1 MFTKKRITI
10 TEELTYDDVLIK
22 PQFSRIISRKKTN
35 LSMILTKSITLQLPI
50 ISSNMDTITEDKM
63 AIAMAKC
70 GGMGIIHRYCS
81 IDEQCEMV
89 KNVKRYT
96 NHIIKKPWSMNI
108 QQSIEYAINIIK
120 TNKVGSLLITNDNN
134 CLVGILTQRDIN
146 KYIVSK
152 EYSKYNTMSGIK
164 EKMES
169 EDVCNFMTGFD
180 DVITYEIE
188 GDDLHILNEQN
199 EYEVLQLCL
208 EHAIEQIPIINDRNE
223 ILGLITLKDMMYR
236 NQLKNSTFNVDVNKQ
251 LVVGAAVGVVGDYLE
266 RTKKLIEAGV
276 NIICI
281 DIAHGHHVICG
292 ESIIQIKQLYPNIEI
307 IAGNVCTAQGVEYLA
322 NCGADCVKVGIG
334 PGGICITR
342 KQTGCGR
349 PQLTAVLECAKMA
362 QQKNITIIA
371 DGGHNRKSGNIFKAF
386 CAGSTAS
393 MLGGGLSGTT
403 ETPGKIFLKDNKKVK
418 MIRGMAGII
427 SNYKKNVKL
436 DNNVNTSIES
446 MTPEGV
452 EGYVAYKGD
461 VKDVLTQIEGGLRS
475 GLSYIG
481 CENLSSVK
489 DRHIEFIK
497 ITSNGLHES
506 NSHGIN
512 KI

>member
-22 PQFSRIISRKKTN
+22 PQFSRIVSRKNTD
-35 LSMILTKSITLQLPI
+35 LSMSLTKNIMLQLPI

-81 IDEQCEMV
+81 IEEQCEMV

-96 NHIIKKPWSMNI
+96 NHIIKKPWSMNM

-152 EYSKYNTMSGIK
+152 EYTTISGIK

-180 DVITYEIE
+180 DVIAYEIE

-199 EYEVLQLCL
+199 EHEILQLCL
-208 EHAIEQIPIINDRNE
+208 EHAIEQIPIINNRNE

-236 NQLKNSTFNVDVNKQ
+236 NQLKNSTFNVDTNKQ

-281 DIAHGHHVICG
+281 DIAHGHHMICG
-292 ESIIQIKQLYPNIEI
+292 ETIIQIKKLHPNIEI

-349 PQLTAVLECAKMA
+349 PQLSAVVECAKMA

-386 CAGSTAS
+386 CAGSSAS

-403 ETPGKIFLKDNKKVK
+403 ETPGKLFLKDNKKVK

-436 DNNVNTSIES
+436 DNNVNKSIES

-452 EGYVAYKGD
+452 EGYVSYKGD

-481 CENLSSVK
+481 CEQLSEV
-489 DRHIEFIK
+489 RHRRIEFIR
-497 ITSNGLHES
+497 ITSNGLQES

>member
-1 MFTKKRITI
+1 MLNQKRITI

-22 PQFSRIISRKKTN
+22 PQFSNIISRKNTD
-35 LSMILTKSITLQLPI
+35 LSIPLTKNITLKLPI

-81 IDEQCEMV
+81 IKEQCEMV

-96 NHIIKKPWSMNI
+96 NHIIKDPWSLNM
-108 QQSIEYAINIIK
+108 QQSIKEAIDIIK
-120 TNKVGSLLITNDNN
+120 TNKVGSLLITNDNK

-152 EYSKYNTMSGIK
+152 DYTHKQIFTIEDNI
-164 EKMES
+164 ES
-169 EDVCNFMTGFD
+169 DDISNFMTGFD
-180 DVITYEIE
+180 NVIAYEIE
-188 GDDLHILNEQN
+188 GNDIHTISETN
-199 EYEVLQLCL
+199 EYEMLQLCL
-208 EHAIEQIPIINDRNE
+208 EHSIEQIPIINNRNE
-223 ILGLITLKDMMYR
+223 ILGLITLKDIMYR
-236 NQLKNSTFNVDVNKQ
+236 NQLKKSHFNLDNNRQ

-281 DIAHGHHVICG
+281 DIAHGHHRICG
-292 ESIIQIKQLYPNIEI
+292 ETIQKIKQLYPTIEI

-349 PQLTAVLECAKMA
+349 PQLTAVLECAEMA
-362 QQKNITIIA
+362 KQKNITIIA

-386 CAGSTAS
+386 CAGSSAS

-403 ETPGKIFLKDNKKVK
+403 ETPGKLFLKDNKKVK

-427 SNYKKNVKL
+427 SNYKKNAKL
-436 DNNVNTSIES
+436 ENNVNKSIEN

-452 EGYVAYKGD
+452 EGYVPYKGD
-461 VKDVLTQIEGGLRS
+461 VKEVLIQIEGGLRS
-475 GLSYIG
+475 GLSYVG
-481 CENLSSVK
+481 CTHLAEIK
-489 DRHIEFIK
+489 HKRIEFIK
-497 ITSNGLHES
+497 ITSNGLYES

>member
-22 PQFSRIISRKKTN
+22 PQFSRIVSRKNTD
-35 LSMILTKSITLQLPI
+35 LSIPLTKNITLQLPI

-89 KNVKRYT
+89 RNVKRYT

-108 QQSIEYAINIIK
+108 QNSIKDAIDIIK

-146 KYIVSK
+146 KYIVSN
-152 EYSKYNTMSGIK
+152 EYTTIISIK
-164 EKMES
+164 EQMDA

-180 DVITYEIE
+180 DVIVYEID
-188 GDDLHILNEQN
+188 GDDIHILNEQN
-199 EYEVLQLCL
+199 EYEILQLCL
-208 EHAIEQIPIINDRNE
+208 EHSIEQIPIINNRNE
-223 ILGLITLKDMMYR
+223 ILGLITLKDIMYR
-236 NQLKNSTFNVDVNKQ
+236 NQLKNSTFNVDENKQ

-281 DIAHGHHVICG
+281 DIAHGHHIICG
-292 ESIIQIKQLYPNIEI
+292 ETIIKIKKTHPTIEI

-349 PQLTAVLECAKMA
+349 PQLTAVLECAEMA
-362 QQKNITIIA
+362 KQKNITIIA

-386 CAGSTAS
+386 CAGSSAS

-403 ETPGKIFLKDNKKVK
+403 ETPGKLFLKDNKKVK
-418 MIRGMAGII
+418 MIRGMAGIM

-436 DNNVNTSIES
+436 DNNVNKSIES

-452 EGYVAYKGD
+452 EGYVSYKGD

-481 CENLSSVK
+481 CLHLSEVK
-489 DRHIEFIK
+489 HKQIEFIK
-497 ITSNGLHES
+497 ITSNGLYES